1 MYVIYKFH
9 SQKTTNLRYLA
20 KRPSKLLANARICN
34 LEIQKHATIRCEI
47 VIPVHVR
54 VMELSWT
61 HRCAGSRLCGCP
73 GRRGRVC
80 RVVYACFGATS
91 EVDLLSKIQFR
102 SRSVNRKYDPPTQ
115 WELGKLVSLMTV
127 KISSSI
133 CSSSEVTRSVYLV
146 HYCSHWHSFC
156 SD

>member
-1 MYVIYKFH
+1 MR
-9 SQKTTNLRYLA
+9 RYGVRLSY
-20 KRPSKLLANARICN
+20 PSMS
-34 LEIQKHATIRCEI
+34 E
-47 VIPVHVR
+47 
-54 VMELSWT
+54 SWNCHGLT
-61 HRCAGSRLCGCP
+61 DVQGRDCADAPAAG
-73 GRRGRVC
+73 
-80 RVVYACFGATS
+80 VVYACFGATS
-91 EVDLLSKIQFR
+91 EVDLLSKIEFR